1 MKWDWPE
8 RRDPPEQAEA
18 WGWRSRAAAR
28 RGWRWGGSRRSG
40 TWGWPRC
47 RRGAGRPVR
56 PPSPP
61 GAALQRGLVR
71 GAKLREP
78 AKSSPPTTELNIN
91 VFFYVLSLSFVS
103 NKAALLI
110 ILEFTIYFKWER
122 ISRDDVI
129 SVQNQTMQNEYSIS
143 PNGRNEV
150 GSRVKHLIKAAISI
164 LRKQLPLGHYAF
176 K

>member
-1 MKWDWPE
+1 M
-8 RRDPPEQAEA
+8 
-18 WGWRSRAAAR
+18 
-28 RGWRWGGSRRSG
+28 
-40 TWGWPRC
+40 
-47 RRGAGRPVR
+47 
-56 PPSPP
+56 
-61 GAALQRGLVR
+61 
-71 GAKLREP
+71 
-78 AKSSPPTTELNIN
+78 N

-143 PNGRNEV
+143 PNGRNAV

-164 LRKQLPLGHYAF
+164 LR
-176 K
+176 